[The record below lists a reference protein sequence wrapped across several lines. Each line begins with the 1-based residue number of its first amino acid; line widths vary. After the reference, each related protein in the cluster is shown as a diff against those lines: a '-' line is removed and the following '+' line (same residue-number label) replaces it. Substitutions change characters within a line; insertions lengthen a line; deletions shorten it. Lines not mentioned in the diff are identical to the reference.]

1 MVLGRVKPQQNN
13 KSVMEVISF
22 SPKEGNHLVL
32 GLAVGV
38 LTVFPS
44 WSLSFSSSSIT
55 NWGSVMGSPSSVS
68 ASLFHS
74 NSDSNVLESPWASKT
89 TGKTRWRM
97 RKQFRTSLVVFLSGV
112 ALADLMKEDAYAATD
127 TLVAEGNVWS
137 EIRLNSREVTTRI
150 SVAMFSGAS
159 ERPRRTKQ
167 NQKLIYL
174 WATTCALWWGVMS
187 ENTSDGE
194 SNSTKYC
201 GDHVIIVPRSRK

>member
-1 MVLGRVKPQQNN
+1 MVFGRVKPQQNN
-13 KSVMEVISF
+13 KSVMDVKSF
-22 SPKEGNHLVL
+22 SPKEGNHLVF
-32 GLAVGV
+32 GLVVGGLSV
-38 LTVFPS
+38 VSS

-55 NWGSVMGSPSSVS
+55 NWDSIIGSPSSVS

-112 ALADLMKEDAYAATD
+112 ALADLMKEEAYAATD

-159 ERPRRTKQ
+159 ERPRRTK
-167 NQKLIYL
+167 NQKIKVK
-174 WATTCALWWGVMS
+174 TFV
-187 ENTSDGE
+187 
-194 SNSTKYC
+194 SNNMRTVVRRNEREYFRRR
-201 GDHVIIVPRSRK
+201 IE